1 MQLANTLKSLF
12 QPHEDNRVMLD
23 SLVLHINP
31 QPLYSE
37 DRRSKPLS
45 SHLIDNYPEIR
56 DEVLTLL
63 DSFRSS
69 LELLLPANRVLR
81 HFRIHPS
88 LVANVSEPWFLS
100 RVQCLEITEEYT
112 PEMLEYQ
119 VCLTFLPN
127 TRTDFRPSC
136 TYPSQS
142 RFT

>member
-1 MQLANTLKSLF
+1 
-12 QPHEDNRVMLD
+12 MLD

-37 DRRSKPLS
+37 DRRSKPLG

-56 DEVLTLL
+56 DESFNLL
-63 DSFRSS
+63 DTFRLA

-81 HFRIHPS
+81 HLRIHPS
-88 LVANVSEPWFLS
+88 LVANVSEPWLVS

-119 VCLTFLPN
+119 VCLSYLLN
-127 TRTDFRPSC
+127 RRTDFKSSL
-136 TYPSQS
+136 TTPSQS